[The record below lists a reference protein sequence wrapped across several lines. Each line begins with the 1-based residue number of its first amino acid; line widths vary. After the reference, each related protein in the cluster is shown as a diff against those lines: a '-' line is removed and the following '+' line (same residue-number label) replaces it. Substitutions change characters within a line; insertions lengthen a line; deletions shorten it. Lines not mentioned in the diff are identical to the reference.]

1 MSNLNKE
8 NFSAEEEGLFKDLA
22 FRAALNNGGN
32 IPKDVANNITTLKAV
47 IKNIPTTAGRKYAL
61 SKLLNDSKFGFDKD
75 IYTNDSKYADSWS
88 IKNQEDYKAPDVVKA
103 EEKRDKEE
111 FFDYDSTNHW
121 SKKSTKDLERRARDA
136 GYADLGSYMK
146 DVGDAQVQ
154 KDREKLLYDDVAG
167 YIARFAYPRA
177 TEAVMRG
184 DDIQPKDIGLD
195 LTEQVLYTVNPGGRI
210 AQATKLGEKAGV
222 LGKIG
227 AVAADIA
234 SNPIMLETADD
245 IAYDDPNNARSKFNL
260 ADVAI
265 GAGIN
270 AGMNKVVDSRIAKN
284 LIGELEA
291 PKPVPKQFQTE
302 VSQKARKAVAAEKA
316 KATRDTKTVVSDMLD
331 AIGKG
336 DDISQ
341 YVAKLKEL
349 KMISD
354 KPNPKKEFR
363 DRTIKDY
370 VPEVKN
376 AIRYE
381 TVPLVS
387 NKAGD
392 LISEDPK
399 MTRSLVSR
407 VVRTPGLNLAG
418 PLIDAYYESKE
429 AESEKDKL
437 NKMLDSLK

>member
-1 MSNLNKE
+1 MNVFDKIKLAMDLEDPRRQSVELMEQVVNK
-8 NFSAEEEGLFKDLA
+8 
-22 FRAALNNGGN
+22 
-32 IPKDVANNITTLKAV
+32 
-47 IKNIPTTAGRKYAL
+47 IPTESGRKYAL
-61 SKLLNDSKFGFDKD
+61 SKLLNDPKYGMTDPSTLKYQEYAKD
-75 IYTNDSKYADSWS
+75 IKDAWS
-88 IKNQEDYKAPDVVKA
+88 IKHQDDYKAPDVVKA

-111 FFDYDSTNHW
+111 FFDYDSPNHW
-121 SKKSTKDLERRARDA
+121 SKKSTKDLERRAMDA
-136 GYADLGSYMK
+136 GYADRGSYMK
-146 DVGDAQVQ
+146 AVGDAQVQ
-154 KDREKLLYDDVAG
+154 KDREKLLYDDVPG

-195 LTEQVLYTVNPGGRI
+195 LAEQVLYTVNPGGRI
-210 AQATKLGEKAGV
+210 AQATKLSEKAGA
-222 LGKIG
+222 LGRIG

-270 AGMNKVVDSRIAKN
+270 AGMNKVVESKIAKK
-284 LIGELEA
+284 LIGELVA
-291 PKPVPKQFQTE
+291 PKTVPKQFQTE

-316 KATRDTKTVVSDMLD
+316 KATRDSKGVVSEMLK
-331 AIGKG
+331 ANRNGE
-336 DDISQ
+336 DITPYLQ
-341 YVAKLKEL
+341 KLQDL
-349 KMISD
+349 QLVQN
-354 KPNPKKEFR
+354 KPNPTKEFR

>member
-1 MSNLNKE
+1 MAEMNLYDKIKRSMDLDDPRRKNVELIEQVINK
-8 NFSAEEEGLFKDLA
+8 
-22 FRAALNNGGN
+22 
-32 IPKDVANNITTLKAV
+32 
-47 IKNIPTTAGRKYAL
+47 IPTEAGRKYAL
-61 SKLLNDSKFGFDKD
+61 SKLLNDPKYGLTDPSTLKNQKYIND
-75 IYTNDSKYADSWS
+75 IQDAWS
-88 IKNQEDYKAPDVVKA
+88 IKHQEDYKAPDVVKA

-111 FFDYDSTNHW
+111 FFDWDSPNHW

-136 GYADLGSYMK
+136 GYADRGSYMK
-146 DVGDAQVQ
+146 AVGDAQVQ
-154 KDREKLLYDDVAG
+154 KDREKLLDDVPG

-195 LTEQVLYTVNPGGRI
+195 LAEQVLYTVNPGGRI

-234 SNPIMLETADD
+234 SNPIILETADD
-245 IAYDDPNNARSKFNL
+245 IAYDDPNNARSEFNP

-270 AGMNKVVDSRIAKN
+270 AGMNKVVDSRIAKQ
-284 LIGELEA
+284 LFGELVA
-291 PKPVPKQFQTE
+291 PKPVPKQLQTE
-302 VSQKARKAVAAEKA
+302 VSQKARKAVASEKA
-316 KATRDTKTVVSDMLD
+316 KATRDSKGVVSEMLK
-331 AIGKG
+331 ANRNGE
-336 DDISQ
+336 DITPYLQ
-341 YVAKLKEL
+341 KLQDL
-349 KMISD
+349 QLVQN
-354 KPNPKKEFR
+354 KPNPAKEFR

-376 AIRYE
+376 AIKYE

>member
-1 MSNLNKE
+1 MDIFDKIELSLDE
-8 NFSAEEEGLFKDLA
+8 SDP
-22 FRAALNNGGN
+22 R
-32 IPKDVANNITTLKAV
+32 
-47 IKNIPTTAGRKYAL
+47 IKNVRLMKQVVNKIPTEAGRKYAL
-61 SKLLNDSKFGFDKD
+61 SKLLNDPKYGMTDPSTFKYQEYAKD
-75 IYTNDSKYADSWS
+75 LEDAWS
-88 IKNQEDYKAPDVVKA
+88 VKHQDDYKAPDVVKA
-103 EEKRDKEE
+103 EEKKDKET
-111 FFDYDSTNHW
+111 FFDWDSPNHW
-121 SKKSTKDLERRARDA
+121 SKKSTKDLERRANDA
-136 GYADLGSYMK
+136 GYADKGAYLK
-146 DVGDAQVQ
+146 AVADAQVQ
-154 KDREKLLYDDVAG
+154 KDREKLLDDVPG
-167 YIARFAYPRA
+167 HIARFAYPRS

-184 DDIQPKDIGLD
+184 EDYTPKDIGLD
-195 LTEQVLYTVNPGGRI
+195 LLEQVLYTVNPGGRI
-210 AQATKLGEKAGV
+210 AQAKKLGEKAGV
-222 LGKIG
+222 LGKIA
-227 AVAADIA
+227 AVGADIA

-260 ADVAI
+260 SDVAI

-270 AGMNKVVDSRIAKN
+270 AGMNKVVDSKIAKN
-284 LIGELEA
+284 LIGELVA

-316 KATRDTKTVVSDMLD
+316 KATRDSKGVVSEMLR
-331 AIGKG
+331 ANKNGE
-336 DDISQ
+336 DIKPYLQ
-341 YVAKLKEL
+341 KLQDL
-349 KMISD
+349 QLVQN
-354 KPNPKKEFR
+354 KPNPTKEFR

>member
-1 MSNLNKE
+1 M
-8 NFSAEEEGLFKDLA
+8 AE
-22 FRAALNNGGN
+22 
-32 IPKDVANNITTLKAV
+32 
-47 IKNIPTTAGRKYAL
+47 KNIFDKIKLSMDLDDPRRQSVELMEQVVNKIPTEAGRKYAL
-61 SKLLNDSKFGFDKD
+61 SKLLNDPKYGMTDPSTFKYQEYAKD
-75 IYTNDSKYADSWS
+75 LEDAWS
-88 IKNQEDYKAPDVVKA
+88 VKHQDDYKAPDVVKA
-103 EEKRDKEE
+103 EEKRDKED
-111 FFDYDSTNHW
+111 FFDWDSTNHW

-136 GYADLGSYMK
+136 GYADKGEYLK
-146 DVGDAQVQ
+146 AVADAQVQ
-154 KDREKLLYDDVAG
+154 KDREKLFDDVPGFITRA
-167 YIARFAYPRA
+167 AYPRI
-177 TEAVMRG
+177 TEAILRG
-184 DDIQPKDIGLD
+184 EDWKAKDLGLD

-210 AQATKLGEKAGV
+210 AQAAKLGEKAGA

-234 SNPIMLETADD
+234 TNPAILETADD
-245 IAYDDPNNARSKFNL
+245 IAYDDPNIARSKFNP

-270 AGMNKVVDSRIAKN
+270 AGMNRVVASN
-284 LIGELEA
+284 LGKKLFGELVA
-291 PKPVPKQFQTE
+291 PEPVKKQFQTE

-336 DDISQ
+336 EDISQ
-341 YVAKLKEL
+341 HVAKLKEL
-349 KMISD
+349 KTISD
-354 KPNPKKEFR
+354 KPNPTKEFR
-363 DRTIKDY
+363 DRTFKDFI
-370 VPEVKN
+370 PEVKN

-392 LISEDPK
+392 LISEDQK
-399 MTRSLVSR
+399 MTKSLVSR
-407 VVRTPGLNLAG
+407 VARTPGLNLAG

-429 AESEKDKL
+429 TESEKDKL

>member
-1 MSNLNKE
+1 MAEMNLFDKIKR
-8 NFSAEEEGLFKDLA
+8 SMDLDDP
-22 FRAALNNGGN
+22 RRNN
-32 IPKDVANNITTLKAV
+32 VELMEQV
-47 IKNIPTTAGRKYAL
+47 IDKIPTEAGRKYAL
-61 SKLLNDSKFGFDKD
+61 SKLLNDPKYGLTDPSTLKNQKYIND
-75 IYTNDSKYADSWS
+75 IQDAWS
-88 IKNQEDYKAPDVVKA
+88 IKHQDDYKAPDVVKA

-111 FFDYDSTNHW
+111 FFDYDSPNHW

-136 GYADLGSYMK
+136 GYADRGEYLK
-146 DVGDAQVQ
+146 AVADAQVQ
-154 KDREKLLYDDVAG
+154 KDREKLFDDVPGFITRA
-167 YIARFAYPRA
+167 AYPRI
-177 TEAVMRG
+177 TEAILRG
-184 DDIQPKDIGLD
+184 EDWKAKDLGLD

-210 AQATKLGEKAGV
+210 AQAAKLGEKAGA

-234 SNPIMLETADD
+234 TNPAILETADD

-270 AGMNKVVDSRIAKN
+270 AGMNRVVDSRIAKN
-284 LIGELEA
+284 LIGELKA
-291 PKPVPKQFQTE
+291 PEPVKKQFQTE

-336 DDISQ
+336 EDISQ
-341 YVAKLKEL
+341 HVAKLKEL
-349 KMISD
+349 KTISD
-354 KPNPKKEFR
+354 KPNPTKEFR
-363 DRTIKDY
+363 DRTFKDFI
-370 VPEVKN
+370 PEVKN

-407 VVRTPGLNLAG
+407 VARTPGLNLAG

>member
-1 MSNLNKE
+1 MDIFDKIELSLDE
-8 NFSAEEEGLFKDLA
+8 SDP
-22 FRAALNNGGN
+22 R
-32 IPKDVANNITTLKAV
+32 
-47 IKNIPTTAGRKYAL
+47 IKNVRLMKQVVNKIPTEAGRKYAL
-61 SKLLNDSKFGFDKD
+61 SKLLNDPKYGMTDPSTFKYQEYAKD
-75 IYTNDSKYADSWS
+75 LEDAWS
-88 IKNQEDYKAPDVVKA
+88 VKHQDDYKAPDVVKA
-103 EEKRDKEE
+103 EEKKDKET
-111 FFDYDSTNHW
+111 FFDWDSPNHW
-121 SKKSTKDLERRARDA
+121 SKKSTKDLERRANDA
-136 GYADLGSYMK
+136 GYADKGAYLK
-146 DVGDAQVQ
+146 AVGDAQVQ
-154 KDREKLLYDDVAG
+154 KDREKLLDDVPG
-167 YIARFAYPRA
+167 KIARFAYPRA

-184 DDIQPKDIGLD
+184 DDIKAKDIGLD
-195 LTEQVLYTVNPGGRI
+195 LGEQVLYTVNPGGRI
-210 AQATKLGEKAGV
+210 AQATKLGEKAGA
-222 LGKIG
+222 LGKIA
-227 AVAADIA
+227 AVGADIA

-245 IAYDDPNNARSKFNL
+245 IAYDDPNIARSKFNL

-270 AGMNKVVDSRIAKN
+270 AGMNKVVDSKIAKN
-284 LIGELEA
+284 LIGELVS

-316 KATRDTKTVVSDMLD
+316 KATRDSKGVVNEMLK
-331 AIGKG
+331 ANRSGE
-336 DDISQ
+336 DITPYLQ
-341 YVAKLKEL
+341 KLQDL
-349 KMISD
+349 QLVQN
-354 KPNPKKEFR
+354 KPNPTKEFR

-399 MTRSLVSR
+399 LTRSLVSR

>member
-8 NFSAEEEGLFKDLA
+8 NFSAEEEGLFRDLL

-32 IPKDVANNITTLKAV
+32 IPKDVANNITTLKSV

-61 SKLLNDSKFGFDKD
+61 SKLLNDSKYGFDKD
-75 IYTNDSKYADSWS
+75 LYTKDSKYADAWS
-88 IKNQEDYKAPDVVKA
+88 LKYQDDYKAPDVVKA

-111 FFDYDSTNHW
+111 FFDYDSPNHW

-136 GYADLGSYMK
+136 GYSDIGSYMK
-146 DVGDAQVQ
+146 AVGDAQVQ
-154 KDREKLLYDDVAG
+154 KDREKLLDDVPG

-234 SNPIMLETADD
+234 SNPVILETADD

-270 AGMNKVVDSRIAKN
+270 AGMNKVVDSKIAKN
-284 LIGELEA
+284 LIGELVA

-354 KPNPKKEFR
+354 KPNPTNEFR

-370 VPEVKN
+370 IPEVKN

-429 AESEKDKL
+429 AETEKDKL

>member
-1 MSNLNKE
+1 MSNLNKD

-22 FRAALNNGGN
+22 FRAAMNNGGN
-32 IPKDVANNITTLKAV
+32 IPQDVANNITTLKSV

-61 SKLLNDSKFGFDKD
+61 SKLLNDSKFGFDKEL
-75 IYTNDSKYADSWS
+75 YQNDSKFSDAWS
-88 IKNQEDYKAPDVVKA
+88 IKHQDDYKAPDVVKA

-111 FFDYDSTNHW
+111 FFDWDSTNHW

-136 GYADLGSYMK
+136 GYADRGSYMK
-146 DVGDAQVQ
+146 AVGDAQVQ
-154 KDREKLLYDDVAG
+154 KDREKLFDDVPGFITRA
-167 YIARFAYPRA
+167 AYPRI
-177 TEAVMRG
+177 TEAILRG
-184 DDIQPKDIGLD
+184 EDWKAKDLGLD
-195 LTEQVLYTVNPGGRI
+195 LTEQVLYTMNPGGRI
-210 AQATKLGEKAGV
+210 AQAAKLGEKAGV

-234 SNPIMLETADD
+234 TNPAILETADD
-245 IAYDDPNNARSKFNL
+245 IAYDDPNNARSKFNP

-270 AGMNKVVDSRIAKN
+270 AGMNKVVDSKIAKN
-284 LIGELEA
+284 LIGELVA
-291 PKPVPKQFQTE
+291 PKHVPKQFQTE

-349 KMISD
+349 KTISD
-354 KPNPKKEFR
+354 KPNPTKEFR

-370 VPEVKN
+370 IPEVKN
-376 AIRYE
+376 AISYE

>member
-22 FRAALNNGGN
+22 FRAAMNNGGN
-32 IPKDVANNITTLKAV
+32 IPQDVANNITTLKSV

-75 IYTNDSKYADSWS
+75 LYQNDSKFSDAWS

-111 FFDYDSTNHW
+111 FFDYDSPNHW

-136 GYADLGSYMK
+136 GYADRGSYMK
-146 DVGDAQVQ
+146 AVGDAQVQ
-154 KDREKLLYDDVAG
+154 KDREKLFDDVPG
-167 YIARFAYPRA
+167 FITRVAYPRV
-177 TEAVMRG
+177 TESILRG
-184 DDIQPKDIGLD
+184 EDWKAKDLGLD

-210 AQATKLGEKAGV
+210 AQATKLGEKAGA

-234 SNPIMLETADD
+234 SNPLILETADD
-245 IAYDDPNNARSKFNL
+245 IAYDDPNNARSNFNP
-260 ADVAI
+260 ADVAM

-270 AGMNKVVDSRIAKN
+270 AGMNRVVASNLSKK
-284 LIGELEA
+284 LIGELVA
-291 PKPVPKQFQTE
+291 PKPVNKQFLTE

-336 DDISQ
+336 EDISQ
-341 YVAKLKEL
+341 HVAKLKEL
-349 KMISD
+349 KTISD
-354 KPNPKKEFR
+354 KPNPTKEFR

-370 VPEVKN
+370 MPEVKN

-407 VVRTPGLNLAG
+407 VARTPGLNLAG
-418 PLIDAYYESKE
+418 PLIDAYYASKE
-429 AESEKDKL
+429 GESEKKKL
-437 NKMLDSLK
+437 DRELGYE

>member
-1 MSNLNKE
+1 MDIFDKIELSLDESDPRINNVRLMKQVVNK
-8 NFSAEEEGLFKDLA
+8 
-22 FRAALNNGGN
+22 
-32 IPKDVANNITTLKAV
+32 
-47 IKNIPTTAGRKYAL
+47 IPTEAGRKYAL
-61 SKLLNDSKFGFDKD
+61 SKLLNDPKYGMTDPSTFKYQEYAKD
-75 IYTNDSKYADSWS
+75 LEDAWS
-88 IKNQEDYKAPDVVKA
+88 VKHQDDYKAPDVVKA
-103 EEKRDKEE
+103 EEKKDKET
-111 FFDYDSTNHW
+111 FFDWDSPNHW
-121 SKKSTKDLERRARDA
+121 SKKSTKDLERRANDA
-136 GYADLGSYMK
+136 GYADKGAYLK
-146 DVGDAQVQ
+146 AVGDAQVQ
-154 KDREKLLYDDVAG
+154 KDREKLLDDVPG
-167 YIARFAYPRA
+167 KIARFAYPRA

-184 DDIQPKDIGLD
+184 DDIKAKDIGLD
-195 LTEQVLYTVNPGGRI
+195 LGEQVLYTVNPGGRI
-210 AQATKLGEKAGV
+210 AQATKLGEKAGA
-222 LGKIG
+222 LGKIA
-227 AVAADIA
+227 AVGADIA

-245 IAYDDPNNARSKFNL
+245 IAYDDPNIARSKFNL

-270 AGMNKVVDSRIAKN
+270 AGMNKVVDSKIAKN
-284 LIGELEA
+284 LIGELVS

-316 KATRDTKTVVSDMLD
+316 KATRDSKGVVSEMLR
-331 AIGKG
+331 ANRSGE
-336 DDISQ
+336 DITPYLQ
-341 YVAKLKEL
+341 KLQDL
-349 KMISD
+349 QLVQN
-354 KPNPKKEFR
+354 KPNPTKEFR

-399 MTRSLVSR
+399 LTRSLVSR

>member
-1 MSNLNKE
+1 MAEMNLYDKIKR
-8 NFSAEEEGLFKDLA
+8 SMDLEDP
-22 FRAALNNGGN
+22 RRKNVELMEQ
-32 IPKDVANNITTLKAV
+32 V
-47 IKNIPTTAGRKYAL
+47 IDKIPTEAGRKYAL
-61 SKLLNDSKFGFDKD
+61 SKLLNDPKYGLTDPSTLKNQKYINDIKD
-75 IYTNDSKYADSWS
+75 AWS
-88 IKNQEDYKAPDVVKA
+88 IKHQEDYKAPDVVKA

-111 FFDYDSTNHW
+111 FFDYDSPNHW
-121 SKKSTKDLERRARDA
+121 SKKSTKDLERRAIDA
-136 GYADLGSYMK
+136 GYADRGSYMK
-146 DVGDAQVQ
+146 AIGDSQVQ
-154 KDREKLLYDDVAG
+154 KDREKLLDDVPG
-167 YIARFAYPRA
+167 YITRFAYPRA

-284 LIGELEA
+284 LIGELKA
-291 PKPVPKQFQTE
+291 PEKVEKKIETE
-302 VSQKARKAVAAEKA
+302 VSKKARNAITAEKA
-316 KATRDTKTVVSDMLD
+316 KATRERNKVV
-331 AIGKG
+331 
-336 DDISQ
+336 DDLLESIDKNEDLNAHIQ
-341 YVAKLKEL
+341 RLREL
-349 KMISD
+349 QSIKNKD
-354 KPNPKKEFR
+354 NPTKEFR

>member
-1 MSNLNKE
+1 MSSLRKENLN
-8 NFSAEEEGLFKDLA
+8 AEEEGLFKDLE

-32 IPKDVANNITTLKAV
+32 IPKDVSDNISTMKAV
-47 IKNIPTTAGRKYAL
+47 VTNIPTAAGRKYAL
-61 SKLLNDSKFGFDKD
+61 SKLLNNKKYGFDKD
-75 IYTNDSKYADSWS
+75 IYMNDSKYADAWS
-88 IKNQEDYKAPDVVKA
+88 LKNQDDYKAPDVVKA
-103 EEKRDKEE
+103 EEKLDKEE
-111 FFDYDSTNHW
+111 FFNWDSNRHW
-121 SKKSTKDLERRARDA
+121 SKIGTQELNRKAQKA
-136 GYADLGSYMK
+136 GYSDLPAYLK

-154 KDREKLLYDDVAG
+154 KDREKMIDDVPG
-167 YIARFAYPRA
+167 KIARIAYPRS

-184 DDIQPKDIGLD
+184 EAYKPKDIGLD
-195 LTEQVLYTVNPGGRI
+195 LLEQVLYTVNPGGRI
-210 AQATKLGEKAGV
+210 AQATKLGEKAGA
-222 LGKIG
+222 LGKIA
-227 AVAADIA
+227 AVGADIA

-245 IAYDDPNNARSKFNL
+245 IAYDDPNIARSKFNL

-270 AGMNKVVDSRIAKN
+270 AGMNKVVDSKIAKK
-284 LIGELEA
+284 LIGELVA
-291 PKPVPKQFQTE
+291 PQKVKKKVETE
-302 VSQKARKAVAAEKA
+302 VSEKARNAITAEKA
-316 KATRDTKTVVSDMLD
+316 KATRERNKVVDNLLESIDKNEDLT
-331 AIGKG
+331 AHI
-336 DDISQ
+336 Q
-341 YVAKLKEL
+341 RLREL
-349 KMISD
+349 QLIKNKD
-354 KPNPKKEFR
+354 NPATEFR

-429 AESEKDKL
+429 KESEKDKL
-437 NKMLDSLK
+437 NRLYDVEFK

>member
-1 MSNLNKE
+1 M
-8 NFSAEEEGLFKDLA
+8 AE
-22 FRAALNNGGN
+22 
-32 IPKDVANNITTLKAV
+32 
-47 IKNIPTTAGRKYAL
+47 KNIFDKIKLSMDLDDPRRQSVELMEQVVNKIPTESGRKYAL
-61 SKLLNDSKFGFDKD
+61 SKLLNDPKYGMTDPSTFKYQDYAKD
-75 IYTNDSKYADSWS
+75 LEDAWS
-88 IKNQEDYKAPDVVKA
+88 VKHQDDYKAPDVVKA
-103 EEKRDKEE
+103 EEKRDKES
-111 FFDYDSTNHW
+111 FFDWNSPNHW
-121 SKKSTKDLERRARDA
+121 SKKSTKDLERRANDA
-136 GYADLGSYMK
+136 GYSDRGAYMNA
-146 DVGDAQVQ
+146 VGEAQVQ
-154 KDREKLLYDDVAG
+154 KDREKLLDGVSG
-167 YIARFAYPRA
+167 YIARFAYPRS

-184 DDIQPKDIGLD
+184 DDIQSKDIGLD
-195 LTEQVLYTVNPGGRI
+195 LAEQVLYTVNPGGMI
-210 AQATKLGEKAGV
+210 AQATKLGKKAGA

-234 SNPIMLETADD
+234 SNPITLETLDD

-284 LIGELEA
+284 LIGEMKA
-291 PKPVPKQFQTE
+291 PEKVEKKIETE
-302 VSQKARKAVAAEKA
+302 VSQKARNAIKAEKA
-316 KATRDTKTVVSDMLD
+316 KATRERNKVVDNLLESIDNNEDLTAHIQRLRELQ
-331 AIGKG
+331 AIKNK
-336 DDISQ
+336 D
-341 YVAKLKEL
+341 
-349 KMISD
+349 
-354 KPNPKKEFR
+354 NPTTEFR

-370 VPEVKN
+370 IPQVKN

>member
-1 MSNLNKE
+1 MSRLSKENLN
-8 NFSAEEEGLFKDLA
+8 AEEDGLFKDLE

-32 IPKDVANNITTLKAV
+32 IPKDVSDNISAIKAV
-47 IKNIPTTAGRKYAL
+47 VTNIPTAAGRKYAL
-61 SKLLNDSKFGFDKD
+61 SKLLNNPKYGFDKD
-75 IYTNDSKYADSWS
+75 IYINDSKYADAWS
-88 IKNQEDYKAPDVVKA
+88 LKNQDDYKAPDVVKA
-103 EEKRDKEE
+103 EEKIDKEE
-111 FFDYDSTNHW
+111 FFNWDSNRHW
-121 SKKSTKDLERRARDA
+121 SKIGTQELIRKAQKA
-136 GYADLGSYMK
+136 GYSDLPAYLK
-146 DVGDAQVQ
+146 DIGDAQVQ
-154 KDREKLLYDDVAG
+154 KDREKLLDDVPG
-167 YIARFAYPRA
+167 KIARFAYPRA

-184 DDIQPKDIGLD
+184 DDIQAKDIGLD
-195 LTEQVLYTVNPGGRI
+195 LGEQVLYTVNPGGRI
-210 AQATKLGEKAGV
+210 AQATKLGEKAGA
-222 LGKIG
+222 LGKIA
-227 AVAADIA
+227 AVGADIA

-245 IAYDDPNNARSKFNL
+245 IAYDDPNNARNKFNL

-270 AGMNKVVDSRIAKN
+270 AGMNKVVDSKIAKN
-284 LIGELEA
+284 LIGELVA

-316 KATRDTKTVVSDMLD
+316 KATRDSKGVVSDMLR
-331 AIGKG
+331 ANRNGE
-336 DDISQ
+336 DITPYLQ
-341 YVAKLKEL
+341 KLQDL
-349 KMISD
+349 QLVQN
-354 KPNPKKEFR
+354 KPNPTKEFR

-381 TVPLVS
+381 TIPLVS

-418 PLIDAYYESKE
+418 PLIDAYYESKDK
-429 AESEKDKL
+429 ESEKDKL
-437 NKMLDSLK
+437 NRLYNVEFN

>member
-1 MSNLNKE
+1 MNVFDKIKLSMDLDDPRRQSVELMEQVVNK
-8 NFSAEEEGLFKDLA
+8 
-22 FRAALNNGGN
+22 
-32 IPKDVANNITTLKAV
+32 
-47 IKNIPTTAGRKYAL
+47 IPTESGRKYAL
-61 SKLLNDSKFGFDKD
+61 SKLLNDPKYGMTDPSTLKYQEYAKD
-75 IYTNDSKYADSWS
+75 IKDAWS
-88 IKNQEDYKAPDVVKA
+88 IKHQDDYKAPDVVKA

-111 FFDYDSTNHW
+111 FFDYDSPNHW
-121 SKKSTKDLERRARDA
+121 SKKSTKDLERRAMDA
-136 GYADLGSYMK
+136 GYADRSSYMK
-146 DVGDAQVQ
+146 AVGDAQVQ
-154 KDREKLLYDDVAG
+154 KDREKLLYDDVPG

-195 LTEQVLYTVNPGGRI
+195 LAEQVLYTVNPGGRI
-210 AQATKLGEKAGV
+210 AQATKLSEKAGA
-222 LGKIG
+222 LGRIG

-234 SNPIMLETADD
+234 SNPIILETADD

-270 AGMNKVVDSRIAKN
+270 AGMNKVVDSKIAKK
-284 LIGELEA
+284 LIGELVA

-316 KATRDTKTVVSDMLD
+316 KATRDSKGVVSEMLK
-331 AIGKG
+331 ANRNGE
-336 DDISQ
+336 DITQ
-341 YVAKLKEL
+341 YLQKLQDL
-349 KMISD
+349 QLVQN
-354 KPNPKKEFR
+354 KPNPTKEFR

>member
-1 MSNLNKE
+1 MAEMNLYDKIKRSMDLDDPRRQNVELMEQVINK
-8 NFSAEEEGLFKDLA
+8 
-22 FRAALNNGGN
+22 
-32 IPKDVANNITTLKAV
+32 
-47 IKNIPTTAGRKYAL
+47 IPTEAGRKYAL
-61 SKLLNDSKFGFDKD
+61 SKLLNDPKYGLTDPSTLKNQKYIND
-75 IYTNDSKYADSWS
+75 IQDAWS
-88 IKNQEDYKAPDVVKA
+88 IKHQDDYKAPDVVKA
-103 EEKRDKEE
+103 EEKRDKEG
-111 FFDYDSTNHW
+111 FFDYDSPNHW

-136 GYADLGSYMK
+136 GYADRGSYMK
-146 DVGDAQVQ
+146 AVGDAQVQ
-154 KDREKLLYDDVAG
+154 KDREKLLDDVPG

-195 LTEQVLYTVNPGGRI
+195 LAEQVLYTVNPGGRI
-210 AQATKLGEKAGV
+210 AQATKLGEKAGA
-222 LGKIG
+222 LGKIA
-227 AVAADIA
+227 AVGADIA
-234 SNPIMLETADD
+234 SNPIILETADD
-245 IAYDDPNNARSKFNL
+245 IAYDDPNNARSEFNP

-270 AGMNKVVDSRIAKN
+270 AGMNKVVDSKIAKK
-284 LIGELEA
+284 LIGELVA

-316 KATRDTKTVVSDMLD
+316 KATRDSKGVVSEMLK
-331 AIGKG
+331 ANRNGE
-336 DDISQ
+336 DITPYLQ
-341 YVAKLKEL
+341 KLQDL
-349 KMISD
+349 QLVQN
-354 KPNPKKEFR
+354 KPNPTKEFR

>member
-1 MSNLNKE
+1 MSRLKKEDLN
-8 NFSAEEEGLFKDLA
+8 AEEDGLFKDLE

-32 IPKDVANNITTLKAV
+32 IPKDVSDNISAMKAV
-47 IKNIPTTAGRKYAL
+47 VTNIPTAAGRKYAL
-61 SKLLNDSKFGFDKD
+61 SKLLNNPKYGFDKD
-75 IYTNDSKYADSWS
+75 IYMNDSKYADAWS
-88 IKNQEDYKAPDVVKA
+88 LKNQDDYKAPDVVKA
-103 EEKRDKEE
+103 EEKLDKEE
-111 FFDYDSTNHW
+111 FFNWDSNRHW
-121 SKKSTKDLERRARDA
+121 SKIGTQELNRKAQKA
-136 GYADLGSYMK
+136 GYSDFPAYLK
-146 DVGDAQVQ
+146 DVGDVQVK
-154 KDREKLLYDDVAG
+154 KDREKLLDDVPG

-184 DDIQPKDIGLD
+184 EAYKPKDIGLD
-195 LTEQVLYTVNPGGRI
+195 LAEQVLYTVNPGGRI
-210 AQATKLGEKAGV
+210 AQATKLGEKAGA

-234 SNPIMLETADD
+234 SNPAILEGLDAL
-245 IAYDDPNNARSKFNL
+245 AYDDPNIARSKFNP

-270 AGMNKVVDSRIAKN
+270 AGMNKVVDSKISKK
-284 LIGELEA
+284 LIGELVA
-291 PKPVPKQFQTE
+291 PQKVEKKIETE
-302 VSQKARKAVAAEKA
+302 VSQKARNAIKAEKA
-316 KATRDTKTVVSDMLD
+316 KATRERNEVVDNLLESIDNNEDLT
-331 AIGKG
+331 AHIQRLRELQLIKN
-336 DDISQ
+336 
-341 YVAKLKEL
+341 KE
-349 KMISD
+349 
-354 KPNPKKEFR
+354 NPTAEFR

>member
-22 FRAALNNGGN
+22 FRAAMNNGGN
-32 IPKDVANNITTLKAV
+32 IPKDVANNITTLKSV

-61 SKLLNDSKFGFDKD
+61 SKILNDSKFGFDKD
-75 IYTNDSKYADSWS
+75 FYINDSKYADSWS

-111 FFDYDSTNHW
+111 FFDWDSPNHW

-136 GYADLGSYMK
+136 GYADRGSYMK
-146 DVGDAQVQ
+146 AVGDAQVQ
-154 KDREKLLYDDVAG
+154 KDREKLFDDVPG
-167 YIARFAYPRA
+167 YITRFAYPRA

-195 LTEQVLYTVNPGGRI
+195 LAEQVLYTVNPGGRI

-234 SNPIMLETADD
+234 SNPIILETADD
-245 IAYDDPNNARSKFNL
+245 IAYDDPNNARSEFNP

-270 AGMNKVVDSRIAKN
+270 AGMNKVVDSRIAKQ
-284 LIGELEA
+284 LFGELVA
-291 PKPVPKQFQTE
+291 PKPVPKQLQTE
-302 VSQKARKAVAAEKA
+302 VSQKARKAVASEKA
-316 KATRDTKTVVSDMLD
+316 KATRDSKGVVSEMLK
-331 AIGKG
+331 ANRNGE
-336 DDISQ
+336 DITPYLQ
-341 YVAKLKEL
+341 KLQDL
-349 KMISD
+349 QLVQN
-354 KPNPKKEFR
+354 KPNPAKEFR

-376 AIRYE
+376 AIKYE

>member
-1 MSNLNKE
+1 MSNLNKDK
-8 NFSAEEEGLFKDLA
+8 FSAEEEGLFKDLA

-32 IPKDVANNITTLKAV
+32 IPKDVANNITTLKSV

-75 IYTNDSKYADSWS
+75 LYQNDSKFSDAWS

-111 FFDYDSTNHW
+111 FFDWNSTNHW

-136 GYADLGSYMK
+136 GYADRGSYMK
-146 DVGDAQVQ
+146 AVGEAQVQ
-154 KDREKLLYDDVAG
+154 KDREKLFDDVPGFITRA
-167 YIARFAYPRA
+167 AYPRI
-177 TEAVMRG
+177 TEAILRG
-184 DDIQPKDIGLD
+184 EDWKAKDLGLD

-210 AQATKLGEKAGV
+210 AQAAKLGEKAGA

-234 SNPIMLETADD
+234 SNPAILETADD
-245 IAYDDPNNARSKFNL
+245 IAYDDPNNARSNFNL

-270 AGMNKVVDSRIAKN
+270 AGMNKVVDSKIAKK
-284 LIGELEA
+284 LIGELQA
-291 PKPVPKQFQTE
+291 PQKVPKQFQTE

-336 DDISQ
+336 EDISQ
-341 YVAKLKEL
+341 HVAKLKEL
-349 KMISD
+349 KIISD
-354 KPNPKKEFR
+354 KPNPTKEFR

-407 VVRTPGLNLAG
+407 VVRAPGLNLAG

-429 AESEKDKL
+429 KESEKDKL
-437 NKMLDSLK
+437 NKMLDNLK

>member
-1 MSNLNKE
+1 MDIFDKIELSLDE
-8 NFSAEEEGLFKDLA
+8 SDP
-22 FRAALNNGGN
+22 R
-32 IPKDVANNITTLKAV
+32 
-47 IKNIPTTAGRKYAL
+47 IKNVRLMKQVVNKIPTEAGRKYAL
-61 SKLLNDSKFGFDKD
+61 SKLLNDPKYGMTDPSTFKYQEYAKD
-75 IYTNDSKYADSWS
+75 LEDAWS
-88 IKNQEDYKAPDVVKA
+88 VKHQDDYKAPDVVKA
-103 EEKRDKEE
+103 EEKKDKET
-111 FFDYDSTNHW
+111 FFDWDSPNHW
-121 SKKSTKDLERRARDA
+121 SKKSTKDLERRANDA
-136 GYADLGSYMK
+136 GYADKGAYLK
-146 DVGDAQVQ
+146 AVADAQVQ
-154 KDREKLLYDDVAG
+154 KDREKLLDDVPG
-167 YIARFAYPRA
+167 HITRFAYPRS
-177 TEAVMRG
+177 TEAVLRG
-184 DDIQPKDIGLD
+184 EDYTPKDIGLD
-195 LTEQVLYTVNPGGRI
+195 LLEQVLYTVNPGGRI
-210 AQATKLGEKAGV
+210 AQAKKLGEKAGV
-222 LGKIG
+222 LGKIA
-227 AVAADIA
+227 AVGADIA

-260 ADVAI
+260 SDVAI

-270 AGMNKVVDSRIAKN
+270 AGMNKVVDSKIAKN
-284 LIGELEA
+284 LIGELVA

-316 KATRDTKTVVSDMLD
+316 KATRDSKGVVSEMLR
-331 AIGKG
+331 ANKNGE
-336 DDISQ
+336 DIKPYLQ
-341 YVAKLKEL
+341 KLQDL
-349 KMISD
+349 QLVQN
-354 KPNPKKEFR
+354 KPNPTKEFR

>member
-1 MSNLNKE
+1 MDIFDKIELSLDE
-8 NFSAEEEGLFKDLA
+8 SDP
-22 FRAALNNGGN
+22 R
-32 IPKDVANNITTLKAV
+32 
-47 IKNIPTTAGRKYAL
+47 IKNVRLMKQVVNKIPTEAGRKYAL
-61 SKLLNDSKFGFDKD
+61 SKLLNDPKYGMTDPSTFKYQEYAKD
-75 IYTNDSKYADSWS
+75 LEDAWS
-88 IKNQEDYKAPDVVKA
+88 VKHQDDYKAPDVVKA
-103 EEKRDKEE
+103 EEKKDKET
-111 FFDYDSTNHW
+111 FFDWDSPNHW
-121 SKKSTKDLERRARDA
+121 SKKSTKDLERRANDA
-136 GYADLGSYMK
+136 GYADKGAYLK
-146 DVGDAQVQ
+146 AVGDAQVQ
-154 KDREKLLYDDVAG
+154 KDREKLLDDVPG
-167 YIARFAYPRA
+167 KIARFAYPRA

-184 DDIQPKDIGLD
+184 DDIKAKDIGLD
-195 LTEQVLYTVNPGGRI
+195 LGEQVLYTVNPGGRI
-210 AQATKLGEKAGV
+210 AQATKLGEKAGA
-222 LGKIG
+222 LGKIA
-227 AVAADIA
+227 AVGADIA

-245 IAYDDPNNARSKFNL
+245 IAYDDPNIARSKFNL

-270 AGMNKVVDSRIAKN
+270 AGMNKVVDSKIAKN
-284 LIGELEA
+284 LIGELVS

-316 KATRDTKTVVSDMLD
+316 KATRDSKGVVNEMLK
-331 AIGKG
+331 ANRSGE
-336 DDISQ
+336 DITP
-341 YVAKLKEL
+341 YLKKLQDL
-349 KMISD
+349 QLVQN
-354 KPNPKKEFR
+354 KPNPTKEFR

-399 MTRSLVSR
+399 LTRSLVSR

>member
-1 MSNLNKE
+1 MNIFDKIKLSM
-8 NFSAEEEGLFKDLA
+8 DLDDP
-22 FRAALNNGGN
+22 RRQNVELMEQVVNE
-32 IPKDVANNITTLKAV
+32 
-47 IKNIPTTAGRKYAL
+47 IPTEAGRKYAL
-61 SKLLNDSKFGFDKD
+61 SKLLNDPKYGMTDPSTFKYQEYAKD
-75 IYTNDSKYADSWS
+75 LEDAWS
-88 IKNQEDYKAPDVVKA
+88 VKHQDDYKAPDVVKA
-103 EEKRDKEE
+103 EEKRDKEG
-111 FFDYDSTNHW
+111 FFDWDSPNHW

-136 GYADLGSYMK
+136 GYADRGSYMK
-146 DVGDAQVQ
+146 AVGDAQVQ

-184 DDIQPKDIGLD
+184 DDIQAKDIGLD
-195 LTEQVLYTVNPGGRI
+195 LAEQALYTVNPGGRI

-245 IAYDDPNNARSKFNL
+245 IAYDDPNNARSKFNP

-270 AGMNKVVDSRIAKN
+270 AGMNKVVDSRIAKQ
-284 LIGELEA
+284 LFGELQA
-291 PKPVPKQFQTE
+291 PQKVPKQFQTE
-302 VSQKARKAVAAEKA
+302 VSQKARNAVAAEKA
-316 KATRDTKTVVSDMLD
+316 KATRDTKAVLSDMLD

-336 DDISQ
+336 EDISQ

-354 KPNPKKEFR
+354 KPNPTREFR

-370 VPEVKN
+370 MPQVKN
-376 AIRYE
+376 AIKYE

-429 AESEKDKL
+429 AETEKDKL